1 MKKARKRIF
10 AVLCALACAALLAG
24 CAPAA
29 EKEPGGDGPVD
40 PPPAETVSELTF
52 DEGAAEEYVNWYGRY
67 YRDERAGSVFVNNS
81 ASGFEVRF
89 DGTQL
94 SVQLRSRTASAGFF
108 DSSEQRNRRTYIGIS
123 TDGGA
128 FERRAVSQTEQVTV
142 TLAEGLAEGEHT
154 VKVLKSTEAM
164 GFDLEVFSLETDGAF
179 LAAPEKPA
187 RKLEIYG
194 DSITAGHTALRSGT
208 ADEKLTTETEDALS
222 SYGFAASQLLGAQ
235 ANVFCVSGARMGDY
249 GDAANVIPKLYEKTD
264 PAAPGSRAWDFS
276 LYVPDAVIVD
286 LGTNDII
293 LNDASFG
300 TVFEADYKAFAAEL
314 REKYPSAAIVVCYG
328 SYGSAAVAAQ
338 NALFARLA
346 QELDASLGNVFGFE
360 LTRAASGHPRQE
372 EHAANAQ
379 RLAAFLEENIFV

>member
-1 MKKARKRIF
+1 M
-10 AVLCALACAALLAG
+10 
-24 CAPAA
+24 
-29 EKEPGGDGPVD
+29 
-40 PPPAETVSELTF
+40 
-52 DEGAAEEYVNWYGRY
+52 
-67 YRDERAGSVFVNNS
+67 
-81 ASGFEVRF
+81 
-89 DGTQL
+89 
-94 SVQLRSRTASAGFF
+94 
-108 DSSEQRNRRTYIGIS
+108 
-123 TDGGA
+123 
-128 FERRAVSQTEQVTV
+128 TV

-179 LAAPEKPA
+179 LSAPEKPA

-286 LGTNDII
+286 LGTNDKLLGIS
-293 LNDASFG
+293 DAA
-300 TVFEADYKAFAAEL
+300 VRAAYKRL
-314 REKYPSAAIVVCYG
+314 LDLITEKYPQAYIFCCTGAMSSVSADI
-328 SYGSAAVAAQ
+328 AAQ
-338 NALFARLA
+338 
-346 QELDASLGNVFGFE
+346 LG
-360 LTRAASGHPRQE
+360 AIASGLAEEYGGRVTHVELPVVSTAGHPKEADHRSNGLYLTSQMRRVM
-372 EHAANAQ
+372 Q
-379 RLAAFLEENIFV
+379 L